1 MYTFYTHTS
10 GGLKCGIIKFKN
22 WNGLQKQSLL
32 LIILQATN
40 IYWMLN
46 VSNIMLTALHVVL
59 HVLITPV
66 LLYTLFFIFLVYMR
80 ELTL

>member
-1 MYTFYTHTS
+1 MYTFYTRTS
-10 GGLKCGIIKFKN
+10 GDLKCGIIKFKN
-22 WNGLQKQSLL
+22 WNGFQKQSLL

-46 VSNIMLTALHVVL
+46 MSDIMLNPLHVVL
-59 HVLITPV
+59 HVLITPI
-66 LLYTLFFIFLVYMR
+66 LLYTLFFIFLVCMR